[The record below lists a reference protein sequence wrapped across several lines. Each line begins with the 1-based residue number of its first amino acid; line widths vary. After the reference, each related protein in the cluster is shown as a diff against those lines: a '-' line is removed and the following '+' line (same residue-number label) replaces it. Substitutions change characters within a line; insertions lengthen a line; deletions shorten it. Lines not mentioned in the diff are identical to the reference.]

1 MKKRFGLS
9 KLRFKKFRELVR
21 TKYGMWSTL
30 NNRDEIRYGKT
41 MFDYIFR
48 PKFIPC
54 LEFCINDLSVTYKVS
69 IKASYT
75 IDNIIDIAY
84 SNFILGEYNMSD
96 RGADFKF
103 NTIRNVFKYYF
114 KSREYMINH
123 YSHKLSL
130 PVIQLLKKEFTDI
143 DVLNIVMPARISL
156 MTVVKE
162 FENGIFDHV
171 RKEFNLMR
179 AGPVNIRSPLT
190 LVA

>member
-9 KLRFKKFRELVR
+9 KLRFKKVGELMKSRLGVYR
-21 TKYGMWSTL
+21 LRKNG
-30 NNRDEIRYGKT
+30 EIRYNRTLIG
-41 MFDYIFR
+41 FIFKPR
-48 PKFIPC
+48 RTSF
-54 LEFCINDLSVTYKVS
+54 LEFCIDDLSVTYRVS

-96 RGADFKF
+96 YDADFKF

-123 YSHKLSL
+123 YSHQLSL
-130 PVIQLLKKEFTDI
+130 PIIQLLKREFVDI
-143 DVLNIVMPARISL
+143 DILNIVMPARISL
-156 MTVVKE
+156 LAIVKE